1 MVICLSPLLTVS
13 ALVTCAPDHP
23 SSAFA
28 LAQAVPEKMH
38 TISRRTH
45 DLILTVRPRFPTET
59 ALGGELYATY
69 NSKDFFGRDEH
80 TKFYVMGVVVAT
92 EFLHKRG
99 FVHRGLMQENVL
111 LIVSFVEE
119 LNNYEM
125 MATDVIIVAENI
137 DHETTKDLGFESFDE
152 NRNIHCALR

>member
-1 MVICLSPLLTVS
+1 M
-13 ALVTCAPDHP
+13 
-23 SSAFA
+23 
-28 LAQAVPEKMH
+28 
-38 TISRRTH
+38 
-45 DLILTVRPRFPTET
+45 RPRFPTET

-80 TKFYVMGVVVAT
+80 TKFYVMGVAA

-99 FVHRGLMQENVL
+99 FVHRDQMPENVL
-111 LIVSFVEE
+111 LIVSFVEK

-137 DHETTKDLGFESFDE
+137 DHETTKDLGFESHVE
-152 NRNIHCALR
+152 NLNS